1 MSQETIII
9 ADDEAF
15 LAQMLSFNIQ
25 KTGHKVFV
33 ARDGVELCAMAEKTR
48 PSLIITDYQM
58 PVMNG
63 LAACIRLKQ
72 NPATAGIPIL
82 MLTARGHRLSPE
94 ELSQTNIRLLM
105 PKPFSVREV
114 IGKVEE
120 LLHAAAP
127 VPAAVGGSPK

>member
-1 MSQETIII
+1 MSQQTIII

-25 KTGHKVFV
+25 KSGHKVFV
-33 ARDGVELCAMAEKTR
+33 ARDGAELCAMAEKKR
-48 PSLIITDYQM
+48 PNLIITDYQM

-72 NPATAGIPIL
+72 NPATADIPVL

-114 IGKVEE
+114 IAQVEA
-120 LLHAAAP
+120 LLQAAARA
-127 VPAAVGGSPK
+127 PAPAGG

>member
-1 MSQETIII
+1 MTQQKIII

-25 KTGHKVFV
+25 KSGHKVFV
-33 ARDGVELCAMAEKTR
+33 ARDGMELCAMAEKKH
-48 PSLIITDYQM
+48 PNLIITDYQM
-58 PVMNG
+58 PIMNG

-72 NPATAGIPIL
+72 TPATADIPVL

-114 IGKVEE
+114 IGRVEE
-120 LLHAAAP
+120 LLHAAAG
-127 VPAAVGGSPK
+127 ATASKEESPT